1 MQSSS
6 IGQDP
11 TLVAKIA
18 RWWRNWW
25 GNRAGVAELDNFD
38 RNELKHISRD
48 IGASTEELRALAGKW
63 PESADLLTRRMAA
76 LQLDPL
82 ATARSQPAVSN
93 DLKKLCSLCVSKGR
107 CEHDLAEGAINSDW
121 REYCPNATTLTALS
135 AQRTVQETNGKKQ

>member
-1 MQSSS
+1 MPSSS
-6 IGQDP
+6 RQHP
-11 TLVAKIA
+11 TFAAKVA

-25 GNRAGVAELDNFD
+25 GNRTGISELDNFD
-38 RNELKHISRD
+38 RDDLKHIARD

-63 PESADLLTRRMAA
+63 PDSADLLTRRMTA

-107 CEHDLAEGAINSDW
+107 CEHDLAEGTTNSDW
-121 REYCPNATTLTALS
+121 REYCPNTTTLAALS
-135 AQRTVQETNGKKQ
+135 AQRVPRGNNGKTE